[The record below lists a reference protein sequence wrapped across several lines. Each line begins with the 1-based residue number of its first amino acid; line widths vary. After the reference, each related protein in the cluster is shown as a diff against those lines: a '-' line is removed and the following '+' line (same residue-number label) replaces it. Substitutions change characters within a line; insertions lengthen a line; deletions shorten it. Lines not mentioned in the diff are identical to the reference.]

1 MKSNNYF
8 KFFLSV
14 SMLFNLIGACYKIMH
29 LGFSVPILIIGMLL
43 TLPYVIIG
51 IIEVKNSKKIN
62 NSEKIMW
69 TIGFLFLSL
78 ITGLIYLFFGKKR
91 IS

>member
-1 MKSNNYF
+1 
-8 KFFLSV
+8 
-14 SMLFNLIGACYKIMH
+14 
-29 LGFSVPILIIGMLL
+29 
-43 TLPYVIIG
+43 LPYAIIG

-62 NSEKIMW
+62 NPEKIMW

>member
-1 MKSNNYF
+1 
-8 KFFLSV
+8 
-14 SMLFNLIGACYKIMH
+14 MH
-29 LGFSVPILIIGMLL
+29 LGFSVPFLIIGMLL

-62 NSEKIMW
+62 NPEKIMW